1 MKNAIYNSLQKIV
14 VNKTKSLI
22 NSLSIAVV
30 TTSVV
35 LMASSAVAAPNEARI
50 RLNNFFTQVNTLQ
63 GSFSQQVF
71 SKKNKLIQN
80 STGQIYLNRPGKF
93 RWVYKTPEPQ
103 VIVGDG
109 KNIWIY
115 DEDLEQV
122 TIKSMRNAIS
132 SAPIALLTRKQ
143 SPDAQFHVKPMALKA
158 AGLDWFQLTPRQKSK
173 DFKFMEIGLDVNGL
187 RQMIMHDQLGQRTVI
202 QLNAKKNMP
211 ISGSTFYFKI
221 PAGVDVIGKAI

>member
-1 MKNAIYNSLQKIV
+1 MKKAGLLLTASFTL
-14 VNKTKSLI
+14 LG
-22 NSLSIAVV
+22 AFA
-30 TTSVV
+30 SV
-35 LMASSAVAAPNEARI
+35 SSTAANAAPDAARE
-50 RLNNFFTQVNTLQ
+50 RLNDFFTKVSTLK

-71 SKKNKLIQN
+71 SKKNKIIQS
-80 STGQIYLNRPGKF
+80 STGQIFLNRPGKF

-103 VIVGDG
+103 VIVSDG

-122 TIKSMRNAIS
+122 TIKPMSSAIS

-143 SPDAQFHVKPMALKA
+143 SPDAQFHVKLMSLKV
-158 AGLDWFQLTPRQKSK
+158 AGLDWFQLTPRKKSK
-173 DFKFMEIGLDVNGL
+173 DFKFIEIGLDANGL

-202 QLNAKKNMP
+202 QLNAKKNVP
-211 ISGSTFYFKI
+211 ISGSTFFFKI